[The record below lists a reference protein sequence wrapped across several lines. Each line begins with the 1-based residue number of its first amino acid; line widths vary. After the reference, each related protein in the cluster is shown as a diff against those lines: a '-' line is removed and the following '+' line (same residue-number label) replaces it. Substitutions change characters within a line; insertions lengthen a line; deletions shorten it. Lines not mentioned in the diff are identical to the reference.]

1 MFMINEVSKKVNLS
15 QKRIREYEKEGFIK
29 PDREP
34 RTNNRLY
41 SDFDIEQ
48 VKRVNFLIH
57 TRGFT
62 LACLRQLLN
71 MASCWNIFDCK
82 HKDECSAYKNPHEN
96 CWKTR
101 EKVETKCTGPCGRC
115 AIFLTRSKF
124 GKKEKI
130 LEGMGHGWVT
140 EKEEA
145 ADRRR
150 HARLEASFPLEF
162 SGERASGTAQVENMT
177 LGGLK
182 LKMPG
187 GSLPAPL
194 KTGDLLRLKF
204 DGARLP
210 ARLDTLLDPFP
221 AKVVWVS
228 KEGSGVEFVDLDEAR
243 REHVHSLL
251 HKLLVGP

>member
-48 VKRVNFLIH
+48 VKRINFLIH

-82 HKDECSAYKNPHEN
+82 QKADCTAYHHPHEQ

-101 EKVETKCTGPCGRC
+101 QQTETKCGGPCGRC
-115 AIFLTRSKF
+115 AIYLTRSKF

-130 LEGMGHGWVT
+130 LEGLGHGWALKSDVA
-140 EKEEA
+140 E
-145 ADRRR
+145 RRR
-150 HARLEASFPLEF
+150 HARLAASFPLAF
-162 SGERASGTAQVENMT
+162 NSGRLSGTAQVENMN

-182 LKMPG
+182 LKAL
-187 GSLPAPL
+187 GSQNL
-194 KTGDLLRLKF
+194 KAGELLDLKF
-204 DGARLP
+204 DGASLGH
-210 ARLDTLLDPFP
+210 RLDSLLDPVQG
-221 AKVVWVS
+221 KVVWVG
-228 KEGSGVEFVDLDEAR
+228 KDGGGVQFVGLDDAGQEGLRSFLQR
-243 REHVHSLL
+243 LL
-251 HKLLVGP
+251 MGR